1 MRKKLLLL
9 DLALAVL
16 VFVLAGQV
24 RDKWLEARKR
34 SDVMFRQVLKQLPPP
49 PYSALPAIPAVT
61 AASYSAVALKY
72 PFSPDRNP
80 TVVVEPPKEPPMP
93 PLPIYYGI
101 MTLSDGETA
110 IMSARQG
117 EPSQGI
123 HFGEKVGE
131 FTLLA
136 VENDEVTLEWT
147 GKTVTKK
154 VSDLRPRADAGRAAP
169 AGRSA
174 DTAPRAAAQ
183 PAAGS
188 RAEAG
193 PWDEIGPNLR
203 ACRPGDTSPAGSQKD
218 GWRKVLVQT
227 PMGSGCH
234 WERAN

>member
-9 DLALAVL
+9 DLALAVV

-24 RDKWLEARKR
+24 RDRWLEARKR
-34 SDVMFRQVLKQLPPP
+34 SDVMFRQTLKQLPPP
-49 PYSALPAIPAVT
+49 PYSALPAVPGVT
-61 AASYSAVALKY
+61 AAGYSAVALKY

-110 IMSARQG
+110 IMSAKMG
-117 EPSQGI
+117 DPSLGI

-136 VENDEVTLEWT
+136 VEDDVVTLEWN
-147 GKTVTKK
+147 GKTVIKK
-154 VSDLRPRADAGRAAP
+154 VSELRPHGDAGRAAP
-169 AGRSA
+169 VARA
-174 DTAPRAAAQ
+174 TETAPKPVQQ
-183 PAAGS
+183 PGS
-188 RAEAG
+188 KVDAS

-203 ACRPGDTSPAGSQKD
+203 ACRPGDDSPAGSQKD
-218 GWRKVLVQT
+218 GWRKVMVPT
-227 PMGSGCH
+227 PMGASCH
-234 WERAN
+234 WERGN